1 MRLFYKAPVTTHKS
15 TAARPMSMFASCN
28 SEQGAEDVDVAAL
41 ARACDATV
49 VSSTQ
54 DSRRVL
60 IEANAEQKHEIE
72 RQANVTL
79 HVNNQ
84 YSVAAMHSAILSAA
98 EATNNKA
105 AGPHPY
111 KFLVESPEGAP
122 ISGATVIVSLS
133 EDLKAKAQTDEFGI
147 AHLYLKTEKTG
158 QVAALPRQNYWCT
171 SVNDAST
178 SEIPRKLIVEP
189 LVLPYEDSLA
199 YFRKKGS
206 SNSKNGKGIKV
217 AVIDTGVD
225 QHDDLPKLT
234 IKRTVVDGI
243 STEGAC
249 DDNHLSHGTHVAGI
263 IAGSRYGIAPAAELM
278 GYSVF
283 PKDGIRGTAESLDI
297 STAIDFAVDDG
308 AHVINLSLGWQNP
321 GERDIPVVESIQR
334 AVEAGVFVVAAT
346 GNDGVNC
353 VMFPASLDEVCAVG
367 AVGANNKFP
376 GSCTHRFYKDRA
388 ANEAGHFVAH
398 FSNFEE
404 GKVQTAAPGLAIVS
418 TTQTS
423 GYVAMS
429 GTSMATPVLAGLA
442 ARLLSDEPS
451 LLMKHGPARVSALRE
466 LLYNRCDNLG
476 FGSDLVGAG
485 VPNY

>member
-1 MRLFYKAPVTTHKS
+1 MRLFYKAPLKKRTS
-15 TAARPMSMFASCN
+15 SGARPMSMFARSHP
-28 SEQGAEDVDVAAL
+28 EQNIEDVDVAAL
-41 ARACDATV
+41 ARACDAKV
-49 VSSTQ
+49 VASTE
-54 DSRRVL
+54 DARRVV
-60 IEANAEQKHEIE
+60 IEANAEQKHAIE
-72 RQANVTL
+72 SQAHVTL

-98 EATNNKA
+98 EATNAKA

-111 KFLVESPEGAP
+111 KFLVEGPDGAP

-133 EDLKAKAQTDEFGI
+133 EDLKAKAETDESGV
-147 AHLYLKTEKTG
+147 AHLFLKTEKTG
-158 QVAALPRQNYWCT
+158 QVAALPRENYWCT
-171 SVNDAST
+171 SVNDSSS
-178 SEIPRKLIVEP
+178 SETPRKLIVEP

-199 YFRKKGS
+199 YFRNKGPSDSKK
-206 SNSKNGKGIKV
+206 GKGIRV
-217 AVIDTGVD
+217 AVIDTGVG
-225 QHDDLPKLT
+225 QHDDLPKL
-234 IKRTVVDGI
+234 IVKRTIVDGL
-243 STEGAC
+243 STEGEC
-249 DDNHLSHGTHVAGI
+249 HDNQLSHGTHVAGI

-283 PKDGIRGTAESLDI
+283 PKDGVRETAGSLDI
-297 STAIDFAVDDG
+297 STAIDFAVEDG

-346 GNDGVNC
+346 GNDGVNS
-353 VMFPASLDEVCAVG
+353 VMFPASLDEVWAVG
-367 AVGANNKFP
+367 AVGASNKFP

-388 ANEAGHFVAH
+388 ANEAGDFVAH
-398 FSNFEE
+398 FSNYEE
-404 GKVQTAAPGLAIVS
+404 GKVQAAAPGLAVVS
-418 TTQTS
+418 TTQKS

-429 GTSMATPVLAGLA
+429 GTSMATPVLSGLA

-451 LLMKHGPARVSALRE
+451 LLKKHGPARVSALKE
-466 LLYNRCDNLG
+466 LLYNRCDSLG